1 MKHLVAAVLENLQ
14 RGEPVVQATILG
26 HAGST
31 PRTSGAKMIVRPD
44 GRIEGTIGGG
54 LVEAETMRAAAGML
68 GTPAAAIRS
77 YDLHTG
83 GGAETLDML
92 CGGRMD
98 VLLDSIVASPE
109 NIDFYRRVADALAHG
124 QKGLIVTQLPVS
136 DDTAGSPARQ
146 LFDAHARPLAGLLS
160 ADAPPPAVI
169 EAALSQRAPA
179 TYPRQ
184 RPRYLLEP
192 LSAAGTVII
201 LGAGHV
207 SLAVAE
213 LSQKVGFRTVVRDD
227 RKEFANRERF
237 PTADQVEAIPSFEN
251 ALAGLVIDSDS
262 YLVIVTRGH
271 HHDGTVLAQALASRA
286 GYIGMIGSR
295 RKRDA
300 IYGDMRARGFTS
312 LDIERV
318 HSPIGLPIEAETP
331 EEIAVSIVAE
341 LIAARAAKSKQD
353 ATAVRRQT

>member
-1 MKHLVAAVLENLQ
+1 VKRLAPVILENLR
-14 RGEPVVQATILG
+14 RGEPVVQATILD

-31 PRTSGAKMIVRPD
+31 PRTAGAKMIVCPG

-54 LVEAETMRAAAGML
+54 LVEAEIMRAAAGML
-68 GTPAAAIRS
+68 GTPTGAIRS

-83 GGAETLDML
+83 GRAETLDML

-98 VLLDSIVASPE
+98 VLLDSIVASAE
-109 NIDFYRRVADALAHG
+109 NMEFYSRVADLMAKG
-124 QKGLIVTQLPVS
+124 QRGLILTRLPVP
-136 DDTAGSPARQ
+136 DAAPGSPTRQ
-146 LFDAHARPLAGLLS
+146 LLDARARPLIGGLP
-160 ADAPPPAVI
+160 ADAPPAAVI
-169 EAALSQRAPA
+169 EAALSQRSPA

-192 LSAAGTVII
+192 LFATGTVII

-213 LSQKVGFRTVVRDD
+213 LTQRVGFRTVIRDD
-227 RKEFANRERF
+227 REEFANRERF
-237 PTADQVEAIPSFEN
+237 PEADQVEVIPSFEN
-251 ALAGLVIDSDS
+251 ALSGLDIDSDS

-271 HHDGTVLAQALASRA
+271 HHDGTVLALALASRA

-300 IYGDMRARGFTS
+300 IYRDMHARGFNAD
-312 LDIERV
+312 DIQRV
-318 HSPIGLPIEAETP
+318 HSPIGLPIDAETP

-341 LIAARAAKSKQD
+341 LIAVRAAGSKQD
-353 ATAVRRQT
+353 ATAVRRQV